1 MNNAL
6 SSLPGDNANY
16 FPGNAQPHPG
26 DAACALVSMNE
37 VVQYHLISRRQQ
49 IEAMQAIIRFD
60 ALPHVT
66 AGREVIS
73 KMISLIFNSI
83 LDYPPAGTKL
93 LIYIKCEP
101 EKSEVM
107 DLSLPEGF
115 QQFVISVYTNI
126 ITDEAWQ
133 QEQQQPLAE
142 LQALVEGAAGSCS
155 HYHIAKT
162 GCLYNLLL
170 PGKLL

>member
-26 DAACALVSMNE
+26 DAACALVNMNE

-49 IEAMQAIIRFD
+49 IEALQAIIRFD
-60 ALPHVT
+60 ALPQVS
-66 AGREVIS
+66 ASREAIS
-73 KMISLIFNSI
+73 KMVNLIFNSI
-83 LDYPPAGTKL
+83 LDFPPAGTKL

-101 EKSEVM
+101 ENPEIM

-115 QQFVISVYTNI
+115 QQYAISVYTNI

-133 QEQQQPLAE
+133 QAQQQPLTEMQTLA
-142 LQALVEGAAGSCS
+142 EGAAGTFSS
-155 HYHIAKT
+155 YNIAKT
-162 GCLYNLLL
+162 GCLYSLLL